1 MSTQIAAPDPTA
13 APPADPPEQE
23 RRPSR
28 GRRRALVLLLQVA
41 LVAGFIAGWQ
51 LLSDADILDPF
62 FFSRPSDIG
71 SRVSEWL
78 SDGTIWGHLGITLAE
93 AAYAFVIGVLSGVI
107 AGFVLAR
114 ITLLGDVANPFISM
128 ANALPRIIFA
138 PIFILWFGLGM
149 TSKIALGV
157 TLVFFIIFY
166 NTFNGVREVDRK
178 VVDNVRMLGASRWQL
193 IRWVYL
199 PSTMTWIFS
208 GLHTSVGFAIS
219 GAVVG
224 EYIGSS
230 KGIGYLVSTAEGTLD
245 TTGVFA
251 GIVVLTAVVAV
262 VTAGVRR
269 VERYLFRWKP
279 EFR

>member
-1 MSTQIAAPDPTA
+1 MSTRIAASDPTA
-13 APPADPPEQE
+13 VAPDRGPERDRPP
-23 RRPSR
+23 R
-28 GRRRALVLLLQVA
+28 GRRRTLVLCLQVL
-41 LVAGFIAGWQ
+41 LVAGFVAGWQ
-51 LLSDADILDPF
+51 ALSDADVLDPF

-71 SRVSEWL
+71 SRIVEWVR
-78 SDGTIWGHLGITLAE
+78 DGTIWAHLGITLAE
-93 AAYAFVIGVLSGVI
+93 AAYSFVIGTVAGVV

-114 ITLLGDVANPFISM
+114 VVLLADVANPFISM

-138 PIFILWFGLGM
+138 PIFVLWFGLGM

-199 PSTMTWIFS
+199 PSTLTWIFT

-251 GIVVLTAVVAV
+251 GIVVLTLVVAV

-269 VERYLFRWKP
+269 VERHLFRWKP
-279 EFR
+279 ESP

>member
-1 MSTQIAAPDPTA
+1 MSTPIAPPDPTES
-13 APPADPPEQE
+13 APDGPVRD
-23 RRPSR
+23 
-28 GRRRALVLLLQVA
+28 RRAPGRPRTLVLSSLQVL
-41 LVAGFIAGWQ
+41 LVAGFVAGWQ
-51 LLSDADILDPF
+51 ALSDADVLDQF

-71 SRVSEWL
+71 GRIADWL
-78 SDGTIWGHLGITLAE
+78 RDGTIWGHLGVTLAE
-93 AAYAFVIGVLSGVI
+93 ATYSFLIGTAAGVI

-114 ITLLGDVANPFISM
+114 VVLLGDVANPFISM

-138 PIFILWFGLGM
+138 PIFVLWFGLGM

-199 PSTMTWIFS
+199 PSTLTWIFS

-230 KGIGYLVSTAEGTLD
+230 RGIGYLVSSSEGTLD

-269 VERYLFRWKP
+269 VERHLFRWKP